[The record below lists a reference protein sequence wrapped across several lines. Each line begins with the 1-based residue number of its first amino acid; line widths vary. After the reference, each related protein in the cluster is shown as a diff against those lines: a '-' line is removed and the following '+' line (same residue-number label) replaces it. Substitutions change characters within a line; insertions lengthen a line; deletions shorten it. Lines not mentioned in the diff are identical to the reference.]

1 ADPGHSLLPPG
12 ERARLL
18 ALALLEPRE
27 VLEHV
32 LGVLFHAATS
42 RVGAEAEVLP
52 DGKLVER
59 PPPFGHVRDAG
70 ACGSVGP
77 ARKLRAV
84 EEDVPGPAH
93 GAGDGTQRRRLA
105 GAVRAEDGDEL
116 ALADLEGDPVQRLHR
131 PVTRLDAVELQERAH
146 ASAPRYASITCLLPR
161 TSAGVPSAILRPKS
175 RTCTRSATLMTS
187 PMWCSTSSTVSS

>member
-1 ADPGHSLLPPG
+1 GDPPLEPVEDLLDQHRCEAQRGLVEENELRPRHYRAAEREHLLLPAG

-93 GAGDGTQRRRLA
+93 GARDGTQRRRLA

-116 ALADLEGDPVQRLHR
+116 ALADLQ
-131 PVTRLDAVELQERAH
+131 
-146 ASAPRYASITCLLPR
+146 
-161 TSAGVPSAILRPKS
+161 
-175 RTCTRSATLMTS
+175 
-187 PMWCSTSSTVSS
+187 